1 MGAEEVNPKAQVP
14 NPKLQLQ
21 DEHVRSVILEV
32 GSWSLGVVTLR
43 SLTPAQQTRLT
54 ALRRAAELLDSAFVV
69 PGTNYR
75 IGLDPIIGLI
85 PMVGDLAS
93 PLFTIGLLW
102 QAYDLGLPKVVQ
114 LRMIFNAAIDALI
127 GAIPVAG
134 DLFDFGWK
142 SNQMN
147 LALLERHAYE
157 ERRPGVADWL
167 FVAAMI
173 ALLLAIAALP
183 FVLAGWLLSWAAS
196 HAFR

>member
-1 MGAEEVNPKAQVP
+1 M
-14 NPKLQLQ
+14 
-21 DEHVRSVILEV
+21 
-32 GSWSLGVVTLR
+32 GVVRLR

-75 IGLDPIIGLI
+75 IGLDPIIGLVPI
-85 PMVGDLAS
+85 VGDLAS

-102 QAYDLGLPKVVQ
+102 QAYDLSLPKVVQ
-114 LRMIFNAAIDALI
+114 LRMIFNAAIDALV

-142 SNQMN
+142 SNEMN

-157 ERRPGVADWL
+157 ERHAGVADWL
-167 FVAAMI
+167 FVVAMI
-173 ALLLAIAALP
+173 AQSIAALMLDP
-183 FVLAGWLLSWAAS
+183 CPW
-196 HAFR
+196 